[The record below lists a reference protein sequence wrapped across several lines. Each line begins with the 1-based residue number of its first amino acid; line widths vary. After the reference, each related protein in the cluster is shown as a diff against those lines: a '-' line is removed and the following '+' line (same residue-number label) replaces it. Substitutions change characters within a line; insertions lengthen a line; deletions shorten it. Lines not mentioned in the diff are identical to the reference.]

1 MNLFSREEIESTRFC
16 FSILQLFGFCLDLDL
31 VLVVVLFKV
40 LCVIDI

>member
-1 MNLFSREEIESTRFC
+1 MNLFSREEIESARFC
-16 FSILQLFGFCLDLDL
+16 FSILQLFGFCLDL